1 AIFPNTTH
9 FRSTANQVI
18 TGSDA
23 DGNSLTF
30 TKAAGPTFKTV
41 TTTNATTGNIALTPG
56 FADAGTYS
64 STVTATDN
72 GSPPLSDS
80 KSFTITVNNVN
91 RAPSLNAVNNMTV
104 NEGATANQVITG
116 SDPDGD
122 TLTLTT
128 SAVQTYMTVTTST
141 PSLHDALPIS
151 GFADAG
157 TYSSTVTATDNGSPP
172 LSDSKSF
179 TITVN
184 NVNRAPTLNAIANM
198 NVAQGATADQ
208 VITGSDADGN
218 ALTFTKAAGPTFVT
232 VTTTNATSGN
242 VHAAPGFGDAAGP
255 YPVTVTATDNGS
267 PPLSDSKSFIVQVGG
282 TNRAPTLNAIS
293 NMTVNEGA
301 TTNQVITG
309 SDADGN
315 ALTFTKA
322 AGPTYMT
329 VTTTNATTGNIAL
342 TPGFSDAGTAAATVT
357 ATDNSPP
364 ALSNSRSFT

>member
-1 AIFPNTTH
+1 
-9 FRSTANQVI
+9 
-18 TGSDA
+18 
-23 DGNSLTF
+23 
-30 TKAAGPTFKTV
+30 AA
-41 TTTNATTGNIALTPG
+41 A
-56 FADAGTYS
+56 
-64 STVTATDN
+64 TVTATDN

-80 KSFTITVNNVN
+80 
-91 RAPSLNAVNNMTV
+91 R
-104 NEGATANQVITG
+104 
-116 SDPDGD
+116 
-122 TLTLTT
+122 
-128 SAVQTYMTVTTST
+128 
-141 PSLHDALPIS
+141 
-151 GFADAG
+151 
-157 TYSSTVTATDNGSPP
+157 
-172 LSDSKSF
+172 SF

-267 PPLSDSKSFIVQVGG
+267 PPLSNSKSFIIKVNDM
-282 TNRAPTLNAIS
+282 NRPPTLNATS
-293 NMTVNEGA
+293 NMTVNERA
-301 TTNQVITG
+301 TRKQVIKR
-309 SDADGN
+309 SDPDGD

-342 TPGFSDAGTAAATVT
+342 APGFSDAGTAAATVT
-357 ATDNSPP
+357 ATDNGSP
-364 ALSNSRSFT
+364 ALSNSRSFTITVNNVNQPPTLNQPANMT